1 MEVSERRWRET
12 APPPRPEAPGPDPVR
27 LQLFLVESSVAD
39 AQRALARARRHA
51 SGRYRDQL
59 VCLEDIVILLGRELL
74 EEANGD
80 R

>member
-1 MEVSERRWRET
+1 MALSERRWREIGQ
-12 APPPRPEAPGPDPVR
+12 PPRPEEPEPDPVR

-59 VCLEDIVILLGRELL
+59 ALLEDIAMLLGRELL
-74 EEANGD
+74 EEANG